1 MAAVDAATAARIS
14 CSMQTVRRI
23 ALALAAAC
31 VLALAALASA
41 SSTREIGV
49 DNAEKFQKPGCP
61 QNCEAI
67 GQVTGYQAQIG
78 KVKNPYILK
87 RKGKIVAWTIALAKP
102 NKKQMRFFTRL
113 YGPTPKAR
121 IAVLQLTHHGRQAK
135 LTAQS
140 GTFNLKPYLGS
151 TPTFGLKKPLPVT
164 KKSIVALTVPTW
176 APAFTVKL
184 GKSYAWRS
192 SRNASACNDVEQQA
206 AHDKLG
212 TSRAYG
218 CFYRTARIL
227 YSADFVPDPKP
238 TTPPPAK

>member
-1 MAAVDAATAARIS
+1 MP
-14 CSMQTVRRI
+14 TVRRI
-23 ALALAAAC
+23 ALALAALAL
-31 VLALAALASA
+31 LALAALASA
-41 SSTREIGV
+41 SSVREIGV

-67 GQVTGYQAQIG
+67 GQVTGYQSQVG
-78 KVKNPYILK
+78 KTKNPYVLK
-87 RKGKIVAWTIALAKP
+87 RKGRIVAWTIALAKP
-102 NKKQMRFFTRL
+102 NKKQMKFFTNL

-121 IAVLQLTHHGRQAK
+121 ISVLQLSHKGRRAK

-151 TPTFGLKKPLPVT
+151 TPTFSLKKALPVT
-164 KKSIVALTVPTW
+164 KRSVIALTVPTW

-206 AHDKLG
+206 AHQKIG
-212 TSRAYG
+212 VTRAYG

-238 TTPPPAK
+238 TTP